1 MPEALLPEDILS
13 RVVEAHAPWDEF
25 LSIGVD
31 EDFDDLADLDDEIE
45 ELRF

>member
-1 MPEALLPEDILS
+1 MSEGLLPEDILS

-31 EDFDDLADLDDEIE
+31 EDFDDLANLDEEIDE
-45 ELRF
+45 LNF